1 MAPQSLKP
9 KPIKAYCA
17 WIGPDNRLRLKKARV
32 NEDGIA
38 NVRRGPKGVK
48 VTPLRTFSYK
58 RRPCFA
64 VVGNSGESLDV
75 HGLKTE
81 SIVTS
86 TELDELANN
95 NYADQLMSELGKSNA
110 ATVRDWLVIGAVAL
124 VLVLNIYSFNETK
137 DALAQ
142 IGQLI
147 VDRLPSGGAPS
158 GVIGR

>member
-1 MAPQSLKP
+1 LAPQSLKP

-17 WIGPDNRLRLKKARV
+17 WIGPDNRLRMKKARV

-95 NYADQLMSELGKSNA
+95 NYADQLMSELGRSTGD
-110 ATVRDWLVIGAVAL
+110 TVRDWLVVGAVAL

-137 DALAQ
+137 DALGAIAQ
-142 IGQLI
+142 MIAERI
-147 VDRLPSGGAPS
+147 PLPAGAS
-158 GVIGR
+158 TGAGR

>member
-17 WIGPDNRLRLKKARV
+17 WIGPDNRLRMKKARV

-38 NVRRGPKGVK
+38 AVRHGPKGVK
-48 VTPLRTFSYK
+48 VIPLRTFSYK
-58 RRPCFA
+58 KRPCFA

-81 SIVTS
+81 SVVTS

-95 NYADQLMSELGKSNA
+95 NYADQLMSELGRDQGAK
-110 ATVRDWLVIGAVAL
+110 VRDWLVIGAVAL

-137 DALAQ
+137 DGVAAVAQ
-142 IGQLI
+142 MIAE
-147 VDRLPSGGAPS
+147 RFPLPSAPAS
-158 GVIGR
+158 TG